1 MSAPTTTAAS
11 ATPQIIGASTG
22 AVLGLFLLV
31 GGTVGLCLKYRPD
44 SCCTPSSRLQ
54 GTRKWNFNPGEKMP
68 EDEYENERNS
78 YEQLTPMDS
87 FNMPELRRPVEL
99 LLPAGRADFVME
111 KREPR
116 KDSSTSSYSLNLG
129 EREIEGDYIDT
140 TLVREGP

>member
-1 MSAPTTTAAS
+1 
-11 ATPQIIGASTG
+11 
-22 AVLGLFLLV
+22 
-31 GGTVGLCLKYRPD
+31 
-44 SCCTPSSRLQ
+44 
-54 GTRKWNFNPGEKMP
+54 MP

-111 KREPR
+111 KREHR
-116 KDSSTSSYSLNLG
+116 KDSYTSSYSLNLG

-140 TLVREGP
+140 TLVREGPKKPKKMAPNLPARPT